1 MNHSSVLVSGQILQI
16 YKSEKF
22 LKSHVVLE
30 GVVEEVGGLPF
41 KSEVDGDACGQG
53 LGAAFGSTT
62 SSGKIYH
69 LSKVVLVRRLK

>member
-16 YKSEKF
+16 HKSEKF

-30 GVVEEVGGLPF
+30 GIPF

-62 SSGKIYH
+62 SA
-69 LSKVVLVRRLK
+69 

>member
-1 MNHSSVLVSGQILQI
+1 M
-16 YKSEKF
+16 
-22 LKSHVVLE
+22 
-30 GVVEEVGGLPF
+30 EEVGGLPF

-62 SSGKIYH
+62 SAGKIYH

>member
-1 MNHSSVLVSGQILQI
+1 MQI

-30 GVVEEVGGLPF
+30 GIGKVEGLPF
-41 KSEVDGDACGQG
+41 KNEADGDACGQG

-62 SSGKIYH
+62 SD
-69 LSKVVLVRRLK
+69 

>member
-1 MNHSSVLVSGQILQI
+1 MQI

-30 GVVEEVGGLPF
+30 GIGEAVEELPLE
-41 KSEVDGDACGQG
+41 SEADGDACDQG

-62 SSGKIYH
+62 SA
-69 LSKVVLVRRLK
+69 